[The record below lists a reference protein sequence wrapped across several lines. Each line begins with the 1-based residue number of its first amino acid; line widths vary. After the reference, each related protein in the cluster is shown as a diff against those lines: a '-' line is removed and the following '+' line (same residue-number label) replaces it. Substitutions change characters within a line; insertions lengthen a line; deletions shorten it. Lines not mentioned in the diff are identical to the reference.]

1 MQHCVATKSIAIA
14 KMLNIAPLELT
25 TDDKLG
31 NDKKKQ
37 DTSAIRPRQN
47 FNQNSIR
54 LAYSEFGITILQ

>member
-31 NDKKKQ
+31 NDKQKTRHISHSAKAKFQ
-37 DTSAIRPRQN
+37 PQLHQTSI
-47 FNQNSIR
+47 F
-54 LAYSEFGITILQ
+54 